1 MISINTPKS
10 DNGDRV
16 QLTCQ
21 GKIQKLSEPASTDS
35 LRTKTRPNTDGNDH
49 GRKGGHQDPA
59 TRRAEPDLT
68 RPGLTQT
75 GLNDGS
81 ITQSGGDNSVTAPIH
96 GAPDTCGPRIRTGIV
111 GRTSLSSMVGSFL
124 GFSTHSFR
132 TSALLTSSLIALA
145 RWRTKI
151 ASQPLLLQSQLR
163 TPDVVGAGNWTPTFS
178 KFSYA
183 RPCQTLFLPPVD
195 FAPQPNHQLLLLIP
209 P

>member
-1 MISINTPKS
+1 MSRQNTKALRI
-10 DNGDRV
+10 GIDR
-16 QLTCQ
+16 LAT
-21 GKIQKLSEPASTDS
+21 
-35 LRTKTRPNTDGNDH
+35 
-49 GRKGGHQDPA
+49 KGGHQDPA

-81 ITQSGGDNSVTAPIH
+81 ITQSGGDNSVTAPIMEHQTPVDLGYALELWVGLVLTKH
-96 GAPDTCGPRIRTGIV
+96 GWLLFRLFHSLISDPAP
-111 GRTSLSSMVGSFL
+111 
-124 GFSTHSFR
+124 
-132 TSALLTSSLIALA
+132 LTSSLIALA

-183 RPCQTLFLPPVD
+183 RPCQTLFLPPMD
-195 FAPQPNHQLLLLIP
+195 FAPQPNHQFLLLILP
-209 P
+209 T